1 MAQYKNLLESY
12 MMVKTAILDF
22 RLKNIFQYP
31 MDVNNGNP
39 IQTNC
44 IKRGIT
50 FSFVSRLKFM
60 KIVLSRGGHLE
71 FRGTDRITFDHH
83 YFVVSLVI
91 KILIYLLMK
100 F

>member
-1 MAQYKNLLESY
+1 
-12 MMVKTAILDF
+12 
-22 RLKNIFQYP
+22 
-31 MDVNNGNP
+31 MDVNNGNSML
-39 IQTNC
+39 THC

-71 FRGTDRITFDHH
+71 FRGTDRIIFDHY

-91 KILIYLLMK
+91 KILIYLLVK